1 MVETQLV
8 ERLLPPP
15 EVRGSNPV
23 VCQLDVLNW
32 ISLWYKKVFLRVHG
46 QLFSFIVG
54 SLFPETFQLKV
65 NTFSDVPTV

>member
-1 MVETQLV
+1 MQSECMA
-8 ERLLPPP
+8 
-15 EVRGSNPV
+15 N
-23 VCQLDVLNW
+23 VLNW